1 MRKEWKKRI
10 FACALPAFFS
20 AVLLAGCAKTE
31 PVSADPETERPAAET
46 ERAGTVTPAPSEEPL
61 FSLDS
66 FAVEAKEGLY
76 DLLPVLTGEGQIL
89 RHAGFTKEGK
99 IRLFFADM
107 RIEDFDLATGIRTVM
122 HEGDAEGDTDYSV
135 EGADPPLLYDYD
147 EGDLIL
153 FSPDCVSFERY
164 GVSDRSLNGFRWDG
178 KQILFFD
185 SAAGKLIRAS
195 LSEPEEVLFETD
207 YRYQIHHLLSVSED
221 GRYASLLAT
230 DNYTGSSGTI
240 LADLMTGSLLGRTGG
255 ETYLCFSE
263 KRYATLCRIYN
274 WNEEGNSTRLIFRT
288 ADTPDSEEVHEV
300 LYEKEDFYPL
310 VGTVPGGYLIEDRD
324 DGYTLYRA
332 DASGQRTV
340 KIEFPAELY
349 TEEASAPFAGM
360 SPSEPE
366 GPETAP
372 EDDADADR
380 STCAMPETS
389 FRDASDGRYVL
400 TEIRF
405 GEKPAHLL
413 LWDSEQG
420 ETFSDP
426 GMTMSEP
433 LFEAVRTA
441 RTDYGEFQE
450 RVDAIRERYGITV
463 LLGEEADLKF
473 STHVTTP
480 VKIGENAGR
489 IDAALGILESAFSE
503 YPPGF
508 FQKLAGGETG
518 RIVVELCGIIRAA
531 DGSSLDYPSALSRS
545 VGEIRLLAF
554 DLNYLAEM
562 RYTVFHEISHMIDDC
577 LESEAAAEEEPFW
590 SEETW
595 NGLNPEGFAYYN
607 AYNDENGEPYDL
619 TGSSEYTEQD
629 VDYRKKKMTSKVY
642 FIDIYSKTF
651 PTEDRAVLLGTL
663 LSDDSRDELLSCP
676 HILEK
681 LEYYSEAI
689 RSCFDPDGTLW
700 PEPTIWEKRITELKS
715 GAAEKAA

>member
-1 MRKEWKKRI
+1 M
-10 FACALPAFFS
+10 
-20 AVLLAGCAKTE
+20 
-31 PVSADPETERPAAET
+31 
-46 ERAGTVTPAPSEEPL
+46 
-61 FSLDS
+61 
-66 FAVEAKEGLY
+66 
-76 DLLPVLTGEGQIL
+76 
-89 RHAGFTKEGK
+89 
-99 IRLFFADM
+99 
-107 RIEDFDLATGIRTVM
+107 
-122 HEGDAEGDTDYSV
+122 
-135 EGADPPLLYDYD
+135 
-147 EGDLIL
+147 
-153 FSPDCVSFERY
+153 
-164 GVSDRSLNGFRWDG
+164 
-178 KQILFFD
+178 
-185 SAAGKLIRAS
+185 
-195 LSEPEEVLFETD
+195 EPE
-207 YRYQIHHLLSVSED
+207 R
-221 GRYASLLAT
+221 
-230 DNYTGSSGTI
+230 
-240 LADLMTGSLLGRTGG
+240 
-255 ETYLCFSE
+255 
-263 KRYATLCRIYN
+263 
-274 WNEEGNSTRLIFRT
+274 
-288 ADTPDSEEVHEV
+288 
-300 LYEKEDFYPL
+300 
-310 VGTVPGGYLIEDRD
+310 
-324 DGYTLYRA
+324 
-332 DASGQRTV
+332 
-340 KIEFPAELY
+340 
-349 TEEASAPFAGM
+349 
-360 SPSEPE
+360 
-366 GPETAP
+366 PETAP

-405 GEKPAHLL
+405 GDKLAHLL

-531 DGSSLDYPSALSRS
+531 DGNSLDYPSALSRS

-577 LESEAAAEEEPFW
+577 FESEAAAEEEPFW

-619 TGSSEYTEQD
+619 TGSAQYTELD
-629 VDYRKKKMTSKVY
+629 PAYLEGNDPGAVY
-642 FIDIYSKTF
+642 FIGIYSKTF
-651 PTEDRAVLLGTL
+651 PTEDRAVLMGTL
-663 LSDDSRDELLSCP
+663 LSDGTQDELLVCP

-681 LEYYSEAI
+681 LNYYSEAI
-689 RSCFDPDGTLW
+689 RRFFDPEGTLW
-700 PEPTIWEKRITELKS
+700 PEETRWESRIRELGTGEKQ
-715 GAAEKAA
+715 KAA